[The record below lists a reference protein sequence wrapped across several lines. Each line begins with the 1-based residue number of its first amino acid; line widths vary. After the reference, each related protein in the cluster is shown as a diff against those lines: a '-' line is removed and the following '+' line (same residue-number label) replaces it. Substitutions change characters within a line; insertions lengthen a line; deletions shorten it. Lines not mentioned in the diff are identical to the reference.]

1 MSKKRKPIYEE
12 YVNHPRYG
20 DKPIH
25 SGNNFSK
32 DEIEQG
38 FWGYSKE
45 HFFPESVVIANIEK
59 QKYSTFPRTLYVD
72 IKKQCIQCKRSF
84 IFFALEQKYW
94 YEILGFYIDA
104 DCVKCID
111 CRKKERMIK
120 KMMITYENLLKK
132 EEKTDLEI
140 SELKKNALELYQL
153 GYIRNKHKI
162 DKIG

>member
-1 MSKKRKPIYEE
+1 MSKKRKSMDKE

-25 SGNNFSK
+25 SGNSFSK

-38 FWGYSKE
+38 FWGYSRE
-45 HFFPESVVIANIEK
+45 HFFPESVIIADIEK
-59 QKYSTFPRTLYVD
+59 QNYSTFPRTLYVD

-94 YEILGFYIDA
+94 YEILGFYIDT

-111 CRKKERMIK
+111 CRKKEREIK
-120 KMMITYENLLKK
+120 KMAVAYETLLKK
-132 EEKTDLEI
+132 EEKNDFEI
-140 SELKKNALELYQL
+140 SELKKIALELYQL
-153 GYIRNKHKI
+153 GYIRNKHKV